1 MHVIIIST
9 KLHIPQLR
17 STTVERE
24 RLIRRLD
31 EGLDHKLTLITA
43 PAGYGKTTLLSEWA
57 MKLRQSVAWIS
68 LDQRDNDLARFW
80 GHTVAALKQAYLEF
94 DEQAVLRH
102 IAEDTTGDS
111 LIAALVNNL
120 NSISQTG
127 VVIWDDFHM
136 ILDPVIQ
143 EGIVYLLERLPSHV
157 HLYIASRTPPKLSLS
172 RLRARN
178 ELNWLEAND
187 LCFNTEETTKFFVK
201 NRGMPLSNREAA
213 IIQERTEGWP
223 TAMQLAVMSLP
234 EHADSAVLVQKM
246 VGTERDI
253 SNYFLE
259 EVFSRQS
266 ETVQQFLMQTSV
278 LERMTGEL
286 CQALTGMVESDAYLQ
301 QLEQNSLFLTPLDER
316 REWYR
321 YHHLFQTFLRRQL
334 KKSEPYKWQELH
346 IIAGKWLEENGYLQ
360 EAVEHYLASN
370 SFEVALTLLEKLA
383 PDLMINEWKTLGD
396 WLHAIPNKLLL
407 AKPMM
412 LLTKLAAQYLSGQIE
427 TATEGY
433 WQVMQTLEES
443 GTSLPLKVRQTLQA
457 GLPFLSA
464 FRLFLDRDYEGAIQ
478 YSQEYIK
485 IHPKGDLFV
494 GFGSDRDG
502 YHPVWDIY
510 VSDDSLLLAEQIV
523 IPLLSIWSES
533 ENFHFVAHLYID
545 FGKLQ
550 YERNRLSEAE
560 RYMRK
565 AYDIGRQYDNV
576 SLMTIAELWLAR
588 IALVQGKWDVAD
600 AIMQELEK
608 QTSAMMNP
616 HLSRKVVLFQAMLGK
631 LQDSKKW
638 QSEWLK
644 RSCLSDTD
652 EIPVSMV
659 EEYRLLAMIQAERGQ
674 QERANNL
681 IERLLHIVNNSGRR
695 QGERIRLLISKSRV
709 FSLQGKVGQSMKAL
723 EEALAA
729 AYPEKYIRIFVDEGA
744 PLGVLLAQ
752 YIKFRQSQQYRPIK
766 KVPLPYV
773 KQLHR
778 LMFPLDQESDSATL
792 TNGYKPSLTLKEQEV
807 LKLMEIGLTNKEMA
821 DKLGVSLSTIKTH
834 INNIYSKLQVKNR
847 LQALERVRTYKLF

>member
-1 MHVIIIST
+1 MHVIIIAT

-17 STTVERE
+17 STIVERE

-31 EGLDHKLTLITA
+31 EGLDHELTLITA

-57 MKLRQSVAWIS
+57 MKLHQSVAWVS

-120 NSISQTG
+120 NCISQTG

-157 HLYIASRTPPKLSLS
+157 HLYIASRTPPLLSLS

-201 NRGMPLSNREAA
+201 NCGIPLSNREAA

-234 EHADSAVLVQKM
+234 EQADSAALVQKM

-259 EVFSRQS
+259 EVFFRQS

-286 CQALTGMVESDAYLQ
+286 CQAVTGMVESDAYLQ

-346 IIAGKWLEENGYLQ
+346 IIAGKWLEDNGYQ
-360 EAVEHYLASN
+360 DEAIDQYLLGKSY
-370 SFEVALTLLEKLA
+370 ECALSLLEVLA
-383 PDLMINEWKTLGD
+383 PELMGKEWKTLGD
-396 WLHAIPNKLLL
+396 WLNAIPDQLLFI
-407 AKPMM
+407 KPMM
-412 LLTKLAAQYLSGQIE
+412 FLTKLIAQYLSGRVE

-433 WQVMQTLEES
+433 WQAVRMLEDDKLTL
-443 GTSLPLKVRQTLQA
+443 LPHARRTLQA
-457 GLPFLSA
+457 GLDFLTA
-464 FRLFLDRDYEGAIQ
+464 FRTFLDRDFDHTVQ
-478 YSQEYIK
+478 YSKTYIEK
-485 IHPKGDLFV
+485 HPEGDLFV

-588 IALVQGKWDVAD
+588 IAAVHGEWNAANVR
-600 AIMQELEK
+600 MRELEK
-608 QTSAMMNP
+608 RTNSLMNP
-616 HLSRKVVLFQAMLGK
+616 HLSRRIFLFQVMLGK
-631 LQDSKKW
+631 LQESGKW
-638 QSEWLK
+638 RDQWLK
-644 RSCLSDTD
+644 KSGLSDKD
-652 EIPVSMV
+652 EIPLSMV
-659 EEYRLLAMIQAERGQ
+659 EEYRLFAIIQAERGQ
-674 QERANNL
+674 MESAAIL
-681 IERLLHIVNNSGRR
+681 IERLLHIVSKVGGR
-695 QGERIRLLISKSRV
+695 QGERIRLLISKSKV
-709 FSLQGKVGQSMKAL
+709 FFLQGKVVQSMDVL
-723 EEALAA
+723 EEALAV
-729 AYPEKYIRIFVDEGA
+729 AYPEKYIRTFVDEGA
-744 PLGVLLAQ
+744 PIGELLAQ
-752 YIKFRQSQQYRPIK
+752 YIKFRQSQQYRTHK
-766 KVPLPYV
+766 KVPLSYV
-773 KQLHR
+773 KRLHR
-778 LMFPLDQESDSATL
+778 VIYPLNEQFHTDIS
-792 TNGYKPSLTLKEQEV
+792 TNGYKPSLTLKEQAV
-807 LKLMEIGLTNKEMA
+807 LKLMEKGLTNKEIA
-821 DKLGVSLSTIKTH
+821 YELNVSHSTIKTH

-847 LQALERVRTYKLF
+847 LQALERARTYEWF